1 MTNPTALE
9 RQKNEL
15 ARILNVVGG
24 TDSIKTGNPKWLA
37 LMREGVVVKLHVRR
51 WRAKSRLDLNDLG
64 LPSEADDLIGDL
76 LNLGDKRLLPKGLA
90 ARLEAIESAG
100 RKALERNGF
109 ATFWGTF
116 IPATNFEAWQ
126 AENDTHKQ
134 RYLAARNELRDSYND
149 IVAQLTD
156 AYRGAARAAFRR
168 AKALDRGMG
177 QPMTRLEAQRHLLD
191 EDQFVNLFVR
201 RITRQIPTE
210 NQIYDSFGWEE
221 EFTYIPL
228 PSLLAEDAAEKDRI
242 QAERATERQREQL
255 ERDDLWRTITIRDE
269 ADRARRDALAR
280 MNAEVTAEARQKK
293 QQMIDG
299 FLADLVKQLRAMI
312 YEATTDILATMQK
325 NQGKLHPR
333 SVVQLRNLID
343 QVGQM
348 NFFGDT
354 ETDAMIRRVR
364 DVFDKRPD
372 ARNAAD
378 LQIALRD
385 VAIITRASLLDLG
398 EQPRG
403 SASVRPTTSS
413 ASRTPPPP
421 RSPSP
426 AAAWNSLATKPP
438 KRSAPTTSPHL
449 SPKRS

>member
-1 MTNPTALE
+1 
-9 RQKNEL
+9 
-15 ARILNVVGG
+15 
-24 TDSIKTGNPKWLA
+24 
-37 LMREGVVVKLHVRR
+37 MREGVVVKLHVRR
-51 WRAKSRLDLNDLG
+51 WRAKSRLDLTDLG

-76 LNLGDKRLLPKGLA
+76 LNLGDKRLLPKDLA
-90 ARLEAIESAG
+90 SRLEAIESAG
-100 RKALERNGF
+100 RKALERNGYS
-109 ATFWGTF
+109 TFWGTF
-116 IPATNFEAWQ
+116 IPASNFDAWKT
-126 AENDTHKQ
+126 ENDTHKQ
-134 RYLAARNELRDSYND
+134 RYLDARNELRDSYSD

-333 SVVQLRNLID
+333 SVVQLRNLIE

-364 DVFDKRPD
+364 SIFDKRPES

-378 LQIALRD
+378 LQATLRD

-403 SASVRPTTSS
+403 KRRGIIGDEDTTP
-413 ASRTPPPP
+413 AEIAIARH
-421 RSPSP
+421 RLNLDG
-426 AAAWNSLATKPP
+426 AAADPVAIELPARRRLAKH
-438 KRSAPTTSPHL
+438 SFVEVDA
-449 SPKRS
+449 

>member
-1 MTNPTALE
+1 
-9 RQKNEL
+9 
-15 ARILNVVGG
+15 
-24 TDSIKTGNPKWLA
+24 
-37 LMREGVVVKLHVRR
+37 
-51 WRAKSRLDLNDLG
+51 
-64 LPSEADDLIGDL
+64 
-76 LNLGDKRLLPKGLA
+76 
-90 ARLEAIESAG
+90 
-100 RKALERNGF
+100 
-109 ATFWGTF
+109 
-116 IPATNFEAWQ
+116 
-126 AENDTHKQ
+126 
-134 RYLAARNELRDSYND
+134 
-149 IVAQLTD
+149 
-156 AYRGAARAAFRR
+156 
-168 AKALDRGMG
+168 MG

-191 EDQFVNLFVR
+191 EDLFVNTFVR

-242 QAERATERQREQL
+242 QAERETERQREQL

-333 SVVQLRNLID
+333 SVVQLRNLIE

-364 DVFDKRPD
+364 SIFDQRPE

-378 LQIALRD
+378 LQITLRD

-398 EQPRG
+398 EQPR
-403 SASVRPTTSS
+403 
-413 ASRTPPPP
+413 ASRIIGDEDTTPAEIAIA
-421 RSPSP
+421 RHRLNLDG
-426 AAAWNSLATKPP
+426 AAADPVAIELPARRRLAKH
-438 KRSAPTTSPHL
+438 SFVEVDA
-449 SPKRS
+449 